1 MLHLHDYPPF
11 LFRKLKSKYCQS
23 SLAWNGYPPHA
34 LGFLLRP
41 FLHCKRG
48 TEGGGGGIV
57 DDPALKLGSK
67 RRVGLV
73 TDMGNVA

>member
-1 MLHLHDYPPF
+1 MNSVILSCFIHSFGIFDIGD
-11 LFRKLKSKYCQS
+11 S
-23 SLAWNGYPPHA
+23 SII
-34 LGFLLRP
+34 
-41 FLHCKRG
+41 K
-48 TEGGGGGIV
+48 GGGIV